1 MIQHIKL
8 YKLIVLLLT
17 SAIIL
22 TSCAEKPRK
31 EVSFDNLDEV
41 TIGVKIGW
49 DADFFFSKREDVK
62 IVRYNNS
69 GDMLLAL
76 KNGYIDAMAATHT
89 ECKTVQS
96 MINGVKTVP
105 GDAGSFG
112 NVFIVTKEDEQ
123 LLKDLNSFLEEY
135 KKTDEYADI
144 IKRFEESDGI
154 NYDSRAV
161 PLTGTGREI
170 RYVIDPAEYPW
181 SYYDFETKEYKG
193 MEVEIISHFANE
205 MNYKLVIQENASNM
219 LISDV
224 IKGRADLA
232 SDAYSDVYKAEAE
245 FVDVYEMSVPYHD
258 ETMELLILDEDKE
271 LTVNEYLTF

>member
-1 MIQHIKL
+1 MRQHRKL

-17 SAIIL
+17 AALML
-22 TSCAEKPRK
+22 TSCAEKERK

-41 TIGVKIGW
+41 TIGVKMGW
-49 DADFFFSKREDVK
+49 DADFFFSKRDDIK

-105 GDAGSFG
+105 GDAGTFG
-112 NVFIVTKEDEQ
+112 NVFIVNEDETQ
-123 LLKDLNSFLEEY
+123 VLEDLNSFLEEY
-135 KKTDEYADI
+135 TKTDEYADI
-144 IKRFEESDGI
+144 IRRFEESDGL
-154 NYDSRAV
+154 NYDSKTV
-161 PLTGTGREI
+161 PLTGTGREL
-170 RYVIDPAEYPW
+170 RYVIDPGEYPW
-181 SYYDFETKEYKG
+181 SYYDYETKEYKG

-205 MNYKLVIQENASNM
+205 MNYTLVIQENASNM
-219 LISDV
+219 LLSDIV
-224 IKGRADLA
+224 KGRADIA
-232 SDAYSDVYKAEAE
+232 SDAYSDVYKTEAE
-245 FVDVYEMSVPYHD
+245 LVDVYKMSIPYHY
-258 ETMELLILDEDKE
+258 ETMELLVLDEDKK